1 MDLTII
7 TAIGINHKT
16 APVEVRE
23 SFACSLKSGEE
34 LTFLFNIPGVKEV
47 VLLSTCNR
55 VEIYAVCENESV
67 PEKILNEFLLLKL
80 GDEKATEEYKKFF
93 FIKTDGSAVEHIL
106 SVPAGLVSMV
116 IGETQIAKQ
125 FKEAFDI
132 AGKFGTVGTILNKLY
147 EFALKTAKR
156 IRTETE
162 ISKTPVSVSYI
173 AVLLAKKIFGF
184 LEDTKVLVLGAG
196 EMAEL
201 TAQYLKRENAQ
212 IFVANR
218 TFEKALNLAKRIGAN
233 VVRWEEFKNFLSEFD
248 IVIVSTGATDYII
261 TENEIRKLFKRKE
274 TPTVFIDISVPRNVE
289 PSVGDLEGV
298 FLYNIDDLKRI
309 AEQNL
314 KERRREAEKGFLIVK
329 EEAEKFFKWLKNYR
343 LGSVFGR
350 INELLKELA
359 GEILKEVQTPEE
371 ALEIFSKKMSYPLFK
386 TLKREPHLAEEF
398 LKNLLEVLEKTK
410 KSV

>member
-1 MDLTII
+1 MDLTI

-23 SFACSLKSGEE
+23 RFACPLKEGEE
-34 LTFLFNIPGVKEV
+34 LLFLANIPGVKEV

-55 VEIYAVCENESV
+55 VEIYAVCKKELF
-67 PEKILNEFLLLKL
+67 PEQILNEFLLMKT
-80 GDEKATEEYKKFF
+80 GGEEAAKEYRKFF
-93 FIKTDGSAVEHIL
+93 FIKTGNSAVEHIL

-116 IGETQIAKQ
+116 VGETQITKQ
-125 FKEAFDI
+125 FKEAFET
-132 AGKFGTVGTILNKLY
+132 AKRLGTVGTILNKLY

-156 IRTETE
+156 VRTETE

-201 TAQYLKRENAQ
+201 TAQYLNRENAQ

-218 TFEKALNLAKRIGAN
+218 TFEKALSLAKKIGAN
-233 VVRWEEFKNFLSEFD
+233 VVRWEDFKNFLKEVD

-261 TENEIRKLFKRKE
+261 TADEIRKLFKRKE

-289 PSVGDLEGV
+289 PSIGNLEGV

-314 KERRREAEKGFLIVK
+314 KERWREAEKGFLIVK
-329 EEAEKFFKWLKNYR
+329 EETEKFFKWLENYK
-343 LGSVFGR
+343 LGSVISE
-350 INELLKELA
+350 INEFLKELKT
-359 GEILKEVQTPEE
+359 EILKEAQTPEE
-371 ALEIFSKKMSYPLFK
+371 ALESFSKKLSYPLFK
-386 TLKREPHLAEEF
+386 TFKKEPNSAEEF
-398 LKNLLEVLEKTK
+398 LKNLREVMKKTR